1 MKSLQVYSFLLA
13 VTAAVVTGA
22 PHHFQ
27 EPDSDYLPPARDFV
41 VPDSDYL
48 PPAKEVVVPDSD
60 YLPPARDFVVP
71 DSDYLP
77 PAKEV
82 VVPDSDYLPPA
93 RDVVVPDSDYLPPAK
108 EVVIPDS
115 DYLPPAKEVVVPD
128 SDYLPP
134 AKEVVV
140 PDSDYLPPAK
150 EVVVPDSDYLPPARD
165 QNVQQELFEEEVLS
179 NPNPSYSVSYAVE
192 IPETR
197 DQKQAEESRANGVTR
212 GSYQYLRP
220 DGVLQVVKYVVTKE
234 GGYQAEVEERPGFAP
249 ITQAPDAKN
258 NDPEAE
264 VTAFE
269 LDLEDAPPAGNIVQ
283 ISPAHFALNHPLAP
297 ELLANAN
304 GPATSLSFT
313 PLSIPSP
320 AVPAL
325 PSSTFLTLPSPAS
338 EVNEIVPLSEFQ
350 KISNPVF
357 PPPPVFPAAT
367 TPIDSQDS
375 TQTTRPATVLT
386 NTNLPLPT
394 IPTVSIVPK
403 IQVPSP
409 ALSPAFPPA
418 STLSQVAVPVGA
430 IASSPALVQAP
441 FVTFNSPHTSYTYFS
456 K

>member
-22 PHHFQ
+22 PYHNFQ
-27 EPDSDYLPPARDFV
+27 E
-41 VPDSDYL
+41 
-48 PPAKEVVVPDSD
+48 
-60 YLPPARDFVVP
+60 
-71 DSDYLP
+71 
-77 PAKEV
+77 
-82 VVPDSDYLPPA
+82 
-93 RDVVVPDSDYLPPAK
+93 
-108 EVVIPDS
+108 PDS

-165 QNVQQELFEEEVLS
+165 QNVQQEVFEEFLS

-197 DQKQAEESRANGVTR
+197 DQKQAEESLTNGVTR

-249 ITQAPDAKN
+249 ITQATDVKN
-258 NDPEAE
+258 NVPEAD
-264 VTAFE
+264 VTTFE
-269 LDLEDAPPAGNIVQ
+269 LDLAVAPPAGNIVQ

-304 GPATSLSFT
+304 SPATPLSFT

-325 PSSTFLTLPSPAS
+325 PTSTFLTLPSPAS
-338 EVNEIVPLSEFQ
+338 EVSEIVPLSEFQ

-367 TPIDSQDS
+367 IPIVPKITDSQDS
-375 TQTTRPATVLT
+375 IQTTRPATILT
-386 NTNLPLPT
+386 NTKLPLPT
-394 IPTVSIVPK
+394 IPTHPVVTK

-409 ALSPAFPPA
+409 ALFPAIPPA
-418 STLSQVAVPVGA
+418 STFSQAPAGA
-430 IASSPALVQAP
+430 IETSPALLQAP